1 MKIIIVFP
9 ELRTLETTETI
20 NTKKHG
26 FPCRIKKISAALE
39 EPMATDAESGVINVN
54 YRIRVHLFIV
64 ILFLAVIP
72 MLAIILL
79 YEHKIVEPGGSALIL
94 IPIFILLASQSL
106 TTLLEYILFKKNLLK
121 IHEFSERIKDGYYDT
136 HFNLPMQRDEENY
149 QIQVLRSLESL
160 ARVIRGQNNMLI
172 YNLKETRTEANMMK
186 KLAERDGL
194 TGLFNR
200 RYFDTVFQAEAEN
213 SKRSKT
219 ALTLIM
225 VDCDKFKQVNDTY
238 GHDTGDRVLKQLALI
253 MTEVIRSGRDVPF
266 RFGGDEFGILL
277 PQTELSAAE
286 RVVSRLQEVYMT
298 SERHGTTLSIS
309 AVSAVLAEGANLHE
323 QMKTI
328 IKRADD
334 GIYKV
339 KRSGGNGAEF
349 ARV

>member
-1 MKIIIVFP
+1 
-9 ELRTLETTETI
+9 LETTDTI
-20 NTKKHG
+20 NTEKRG
-26 FPCRIKKISAALE
+26 FPCRLKKLSPE
-39 EPMATDAESGVINVN
+39 RGESMATRTESGIINVN
-54 YRIRVHLFIV
+54 YRIRIHLFIV
-64 ILFLAVIP
+64 ILCLAVIP
-72 MLAIILL
+72 MMTIILL

-94 IPIFILLASQSL
+94 IPIFILLASQSI
-106 TTLLEYILFKKNLLK
+106 TTALEYLLFKKNLLK

-136 HFNLPMQRDEENY
+136 HFNLPMQQDEENY
-149 QIQVLRSLESL
+149 LIQVLRSLESL

-172 YNLKETRTEANMMK
+172 YNLKETRSEANMMK

-213 SKRSKT
+213 SRRSKT
-219 ALTLIM
+219 PLTLIM

-286 RVVSRLQEVYMT
+286 RVVARLQEVYMT
-298 SERHGTTLSIS
+298 SERHGTTLSVS
-309 AVSAVLAEGANLHE
+309 AVSASLPESGNLHDH
-323 QMKTI
+323 MKAI
-328 IKRADD
+328 IKKADD

-339 KRSGGNGAEF
+339 KRQGGNGAVF
-349 ARV
+349 SRT